1 MNKKYFSKFNVKDKV
16 LKQELVRAHGM
27 IVLLVITLMA
37 TLALAT
43 TFQVEFD
50 PVLTF
55 IAIVLLAIVG
65 LLSLTVVLSITSLRK
80 RK

>member
-1 MNKKYFSKFNVKDKV
+1 MNKKYFSKFQIKDKV

-50 PVLTF
+50 PTLTF
-55 IAIVLLAIVG
+55 IAVVLLAIVG
-65 LLSLTVVLSITSLRK
+65 LLSLSVVLAITKWRK
-80 RK
+80 

>member
-1 MNKKYFSKFNVKDKV
+1 MNKKYFSKFQIKDKV

-43 TFQVEFD
+43 SFQVEFD
-50 PVLTF
+50 PTLTF
-55 IAIVLLAIVG
+55 IAVVLLAIVG
-65 LLSLTVVLSITSLRK
+65 LLSLSVVLAITKWRK
-80 RK
+80 